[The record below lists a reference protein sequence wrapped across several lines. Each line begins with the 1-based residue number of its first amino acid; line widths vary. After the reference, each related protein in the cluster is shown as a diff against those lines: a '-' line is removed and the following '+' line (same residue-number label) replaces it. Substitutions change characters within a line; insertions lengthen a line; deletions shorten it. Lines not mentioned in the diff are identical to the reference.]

1 MVNAW
6 HDRIA
11 ESRGTGT
18 RMSQDSLLFYSKR
31 GARFGQLTRTLQRH
45 FNVFLITTPDGIDDF
60 RNRTI
65 AAALVDSGGKD
76 AAAGEVIA
84 RLRDLPNGGDIVI
97 GLVRDTDTEV
107 DGPDPGDARAD
118 TEFSG
123 DLPVA
128 TMLSAFWSAYERRDS
143 LAWNALDRDSRKA
156 LVTAKEAFDV
166 MANLPS
172 DPSDPAFARALF
184 STAATRLTQVANT
197 PRTSLMLEQ
206 LRGHHNYTFS
216 HSTKVAVLLSGFG
229 AEIGLGPGEQRILA
243 EAGLLHDTGKLQ
255 IPTEVLG
262 KPAGLTDDE
271 FEIMKT
277 HASLGGDTLQELYL
291 DMPEIAAAARHHHE
305 KLDGSGYPDGLKGI
319 EISEVALLVAVVDI
333 FSALTDKRDYK
344 EPMSAAKAFEI
355 MRPLAGSHIDGRL
368 LSEFESYVQD
378 SWIVREAAA

>member
-1 MVNAW
+1 
-6 HDRIA
+6 
-11 ESRGTGT
+11 
-18 RMSQDSLLFYSKR
+18 MSQDSLLFYSKR

-107 DGPDPGDARAD
+107 DWPDPGDARAD

-277 HASLGGDTLQELYL
+277 HASLGGDTLQELYP

-319 EISEVALLVAVVDI
+319 EISEVALLAAVVDI

>member
-1 MVNAW
+1 
-6 HDRIA
+6 
-11 ESRGTGT
+11 
-18 RMSQDSLLFYSKR
+18 MSQDSLLFYSRR
-31 GARFGQLTRTLQRH
+31 GARFGQLTRTLHRH

-277 HASLGGDTLQELYL
+277 HASLGGDTLQELYP

-319 EISEVALLVAVVDI
+319 EISEVALLAAVVDI

-378 SWIVREAAA
+378 SWIVREAAAQRPLTPPDRTSPPRF